1 MTILSRLFGKRK
13 GKTMSSLEKK
23 RSSNYADDQNY
34 VDTSDDNSWDD
45 GGSDSSDSGGSDS
58 DGGDSSD

>member
-1 MTILSRLFGKRK
+1 MTIFSRLFGKGK
-13 GKTMSSLEKK
+13 GKTMPPLEKK
-23 RSSNYADDQNY
+23 RKSNYADDQNY
-34 VDTSDDNSWDD
+34 VDTSDNDSWDD